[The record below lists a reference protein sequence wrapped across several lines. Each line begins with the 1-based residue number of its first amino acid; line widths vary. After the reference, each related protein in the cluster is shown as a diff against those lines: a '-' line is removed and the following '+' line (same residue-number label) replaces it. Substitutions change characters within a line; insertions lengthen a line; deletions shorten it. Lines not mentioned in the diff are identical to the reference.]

1 MRYELFYW
9 SGIPG
14 RGEFVRLALEEAG
27 ATYVDVAREQGDQ
40 VMMSFLR
47 GEQAGALP
55 FAPPFLRA
63 GKLVIAQAANI
74 LAFLAPRHGLVPMSA
89 ATQCFAQQ
97 LQLTIA
103 DVVAEAH
110 DTHHPV
116 AVDQYYEDQRP
127 EARKRAESF
136 RTQRLPKYLDY
147 FEQVLERGDG
157 RHAVGRRNSYV
168 DLSLFQLLAGLDY
181 AFPRAM
187 KRLRRRTSHLRS
199 LSERVATRPRI
210 AAYLAAPRRI
220 PFNQDGVFRHYPEL
234 DDK

>member
-40 VMMSFLR
+40 VMTSFLR
-47 GEQAGALP
+47 GEQPGALP

-74 LAFLAPRHGLVPMSA
+74 LAFLAPRHGLAPLSVAM
-89 ATQCFAQQ
+89 QCFAQQ

-116 AVDQYYEDQRP
+116 AVDQYY
-127 EARKRAESF
+127 
-136 RTQRLPKYLDY
+136 
-147 FEQVLERGDG
+147 
-157 RHAVGRRNSYV
+157 
-168 DLSLFQLLAGLDY
+168 
-181 AFPRAM
+181 
-187 KRLRRRTSHLRS
+187 
-199 LSERVATRPRI
+199 
-210 AAYLAAPRRI
+210 
-220 PFNQDGVFRHYPEL
+220 
-234 DDK
+234 